1 MNKLNQ
7 DISNKKIIFWEDHGF
22 FQFST
27 AYFLQK
33 KINCKLYAIFDT
45 TNRTKVFFKNQ
56 KLTNFEKSWFLH
68 EHIIK
73 NKKPDLEY
81 LSLIEKKYDL
91 NLWLLAAN
99 ERIFYDFYNYHK
111 FSENEVLSIIEQ
123 ECRLYEQIIDDVK
136 PDFLVIT
143 TNLHQ
148 NYIFYKICEAKGVH
162 ILFLTTPRLSGR
174 CMISNDAD
182 TLPPNLDSKPLK
194 HELSFIELENYQ
206 KKNSKFKDTKSF
218 LSGFSDSKYYLLK
231 AAFEFLFLSDNSN
244 EKTHFTYYGRTKFR
258 VLINSINDVIKTRF
272 RKKFIDKFFL
282 KNIPDLNFIF
292 YPLHLEPEQTLLINA
307 PFFTNQLEII
317 RNIAKSLP
325 LGYKL
330 LVKEQAA
337 MVTRNWRKI
346 SWYKQLMQIPNVI
359 LIHPSLPPD
368 ELLKKCSLVITINGS
383 AGFDAAFYG
392 KPSIVFRDVLYS
404 KLSCVTVLKSIEHLP
419 QEIRNTINKKPNLH
433 ELNEF
438 LNLLESNSFKFEWN
452 KFSSSVQENIF
463 LKGNLTDVEVSD
475 KQIQIFL
482 NMNTEILS
490 PVVDEYIKAINYYV
504 DLETTEK

>member
-1 MNKLNQ
+1 MDELNQ
-7 DISNKKIIFWEDHGF
+7 DLSNKKIFIWEDHGF
-22 FQFST
+22 FQFATS
-27 AYFLQK
+27 YFLQK
-33 KINCKLYAIFDT
+33 KINCKLYALFDT
-45 TNRTKVFFKNQ
+45 TNRTKLFFKNQ

-68 EHIIK
+68 EHIKK
-73 NKKPDLEY
+73 NKKPDFEY

-111 FSENEVLSIIEQ
+111 FSENEVMSIIEQ
-123 ECRLYEQIIDDVK
+123 ECRLFEQILDDVK
-136 PDFLVIT
+136 PDFLMIT

-174 CMISNDAD
+174 CMISNKAD
-182 TLPPNLDSKPLK
+182 TLPVNLDSKPLK

-206 KKNSKFKDTKSF
+206 KKHSKFKDTKNF
-218 LSGFSDSKYYLLK
+218 LSGFSSSKYYLLK
-231 AAFEFLFLSDNSN
+231 AAIEFLFLSDNSN

-258 VLINSINDVIKTRF
+258 VLINSINDALKTHF
-272 RKKFIDKFFL
+272 REKFIEKFFS
-282 KNIPDLNFIF
+282 KTIPDLNFVF

-317 RNIAKSLP
+317 RNIVKSLP

-330 LVKEQAA
+330 LVKEQSA
-337 MVTRNWRKI
+337 MVTRNWREI
-346 SWYKQLMQIPNVI
+346 GWYKQLMQIPNVI

-383 AGFDAAFYG
+383 AGFDAAFFG
-392 KPSIVFRDVLYS
+392 KPSIVFRDVVYS
-404 KLSCVTVLKSIEHLP
+404 KLSCVTVLKTIEHLP
-419 QEIRNTINKKPNLH
+419 QEIRNSINKKPDLH

-438 LNLLESNSFKFEWN
+438 INLLENNSFKFEWN
-452 KFSSSVQENIF
+452 KFSSNVLQDIF
-463 LKGNLTDVEVSD
+463 LKGNLVDVEVSD
-475 KQIQIFL
+475 NEIQIFL
-482 NMNTEILS
+482 NKNKELLS
-490 PVVDEYIKAINYYV
+490 PLVDQYIKTINYYV
-504 DLETTEK
+504 NLETTEK